1 MAASKHTQAV
11 PQCSHTNMGL
21 AQAHPNHLSSTSK
34 EIVCCVQSQ
43 TTMSPLKKLTSDK
56 RNVGLQLQLIKV
68 LPTPSHCYQY
78 SPEPQ
83 RRKDDVFI
91 CNCYP
96 NPFPHPEIRT
106 SVPGDLR
113 RRADHLTGDPVRAS
127 PNAGRQHQ
135 HRAGDTMQP
144 VQTGPVGNTVHAPYK

>member
-1 MAASKHTQAV
+1 MQQTHRPLQAFQL
-11 PQCSHTNMGL
+11 PGFKQGRIGPTM
-21 AQAHPNHLSSTSK
+21 
-34 EIVCCVQSQ
+34 EILDKVQI
-43 TTMSPLKKLTSDK
+43 TLWRPLKKLTSDK
-56 RNVGLQLQLIKV
+56 RNIGLQLQLIKL

-83 RRKDDVFI
+83 RCKDDVFI

-96 NPFPHPEIRT
+96 NPFLHPEIRT

>member
-1 MAASKHTQAV
+1 MQ
-11 PQCSHTNMGL
+11 SHIKLMCFVLGFYEALLGL
-21 AQAHPNHLSSTSK
+21 LNPVDKKFDVWIYNFTWKLYDDSLNN
-34 EIVCCVQSQ
+34 
-43 TTMSPLKKLTSDK
+43 SPLKKLTSDK

-96 NPFPHPEIRT
+96 NLFPHPEIRT

-113 RRADHLTGDPVRAS
+113 
-127 PNAGRQHQ
+127 
-135 HRAGDTMQP
+135 
-144 VQTGPVGNTVHAPYK
+144 